1 MEDAT
6 DTNTLT
12 CGMAQLAPTDP
23 EFAERFAYFSGEE
36 VPGEPM
42 AELPAHERYLAILA
56 ALLGCQGMDQFRVT
70 LAEALDAKAV
80 TPVEA
85 REVVYQGTA
94 YLGIGR
100 TRPFFSAMNEVFAE
114 KGVELPL
121 PAQGTTTLE
130 TRGAAGNQKQID
142 YFGEHMRENWKT
154 GAPERSNVNL
164 WLAEKTGAPERSNV
178 NLWLAENCFGDYYT
192 RGGLSDLD
200 REMVTFCYLVAQGG
214 CEPQATAHA
223 GANLSLGRT
232 KDFLYRVVMQI
243 LPYIGYPRTLN
254 ALTCID
260 K

>member
-1 MEDAT
+1 MVDAT
-6 DTNTLT
+6 NTSALA

-23 EFAERFAYFSGEE
+23 EFAERFAYFAGEE
-36 VPGEPM
+36 VPGEPA
-42 AELPAHERYLAILA
+42 AELPARERYLAILA
-56 ALLGCQGMDQFRVT
+56 ALLGCQGYEQFRAT

-100 TRPFFSAMNEVFAE
+100 TRPFLWTMNEVFAE
-114 KGVELPL
+114 KNVELPL

-130 TRGAAGNQKQID
+130 TRGAAGNQKQVD
-142 YFGEHMRENWKT
+142 YFGGHMRESWKT
-154 GAPERSNVNL
+154 SAPERANVN
-164 WLAEKTGAPERSNV
+164 
-178 NLWLAENCFGDYYT
+178 
-192 RGGLSDLD
+192 LD

-223 GANLSLGRT
+223 GANLNLGRT

-243 LPYIGYPRTLN
+243 LPYVGYPRSLN
-254 ALTCID
+254 ALACID
-260 K
+260 SAVQK

>member
-6 DTNTLT
+6 DTSTLT

-23 EFAERFAYFSGEE
+23 EFAERFSYFADEE
-36 VPGEPM
+36 VPGAPT
-42 AELPAHERYLAILA
+42 AKLPSRERYLAILA
-56 ALLGCQGMDQFRVT
+56 ALLGCQGAEQFHVT
-70 LAEALDAKAV
+70 LVEALDAKAV

-85 REVVYQGTA
+85 REIIYQGTA

-154 GAPERSNVNL
+154 CPAERANV
-164 WLAEKTGAPERSNV
+164 S
-178 NLWLAENCFGDYYT
+178 LWLAENCFGDYYT

-223 GANLSLGRT
+223 GANLNLGRT

-243 LPYIGYPRTLN
+243 LPYIGYPRSLN
-254 ALTCID
+254 ALSCVD
-260 K
+260 SAAK

>member
-1 MEDAT
+1 MSLSA
-6 DTNTLT
+6 
-12 CGMAQLAPTDP
+12 GMTEFEMTDP
-23 EFAERFAYFSGEE
+23 EFAERFAYFAGEE
-36 VPGEPM
+36 VPGEP
-42 AELPAHERYLAILA
+42 AAALPARERYLAILA
-56 ALLGCQGMDQFRVT
+56 ALLGCQGAEQFRVT
-70 LAEALDAKAV
+70 LAEALDLEAV
-80 TPVEA
+80 TPIEA

-100 TRPFFSAMNEVFAE
+100 TRPFFSAMNEVFAQ
-114 KGVELPL
+114 KGVELPP

-130 TRGAAGNQKQID
+130 TRGVAGNQKQID

-154 GAPERSNVNL
+154 GPAER
-164 WLAEKTGAPERSNV
+164 ANV

-223 GANLSLGRT
+223 GANLNLGRT

-243 LPYIGYPRTLN
+243 LPYIGYPRSLN
-254 ALTCID
+254 ALSCID
-260 K
+260 NAAK

>member
-1 MEDAT
+1 MSLSA
-6 DTNTLT
+6 
-12 CGMAQLAPTDP
+12 GMTEFERTDP
-23 EFAERFAYFSGEE
+23 EFAERFAYFAGEE
-36 VPGEPM
+36 VPSEPA
-42 AELPAHERYLAILA
+42 AELPARERHLAILA
-56 ALLGCQGMDQFRVT
+56 ALLGCQGTGQFRVT

-80 TPVEA
+80 TPVEV

-100 TRPFFSAMNEVFAE
+100 TRPFFSAMNEAFAE

-130 TRGAAGNQKQID
+130 TRGAAGNQKQVD
-142 YFGEHMRENWKT
+142 YFGEHMRESWKT
-154 GAPERSNVNL
+154 GPAER
-164 WLAEKTGAPERSNV
+164 ATV

-223 GANLSLGRT
+223 GANLNLGRT

-243 LPYIGYPRTLN
+243 LPYVGYPRSLN
-254 ALTCID
+254 ALSCID
-260 K
+260 NAAK

>member
-1 MEDAT
+1 MADIT
-6 DTNTLT
+6 DTSTLT

-23 EFAERFAYFSGEE
+23 EFAERFAYFAGEE
-36 VPGEPM
+36 VPGEPT
-42 AELPAHERYLAILA
+42 AKLPSRERYLAILA
-56 ALLGCQGMDQFRVT
+56 ALLGCQGAEQFRVT
-70 LAEALDAKAV
+70 LAEALDTKAV

-121 PAQGTTTLE
+121 PAQATTTIE

-142 YFGEHMRENWKT
+142 YFGEHMRESWKT
-154 GAPERSNVNL
+154 SAPER
-164 WLAEKTGAPERSNV
+164 AQ
-178 NLWLAENCFGDYYT
+178 
-192 RGGLSDLD
+192 D

-223 GANLSLGRT
+223 GANLNLGRT

-243 LPYIGYPRTLN
+243 LPYIGYPRSLN
-254 ALTCID
+254 ALSCID
-260 K
+260 NAAK